1 MPARLSHEVLLSIWP
16 GLPPRVCPDCALCP
30 QPPEPLRFPGYR
42 GCIELDTLNEEVV
55 SLYNFEKT
63 FQLDTAVDKPCA
75 RYVWSEPTLTPTL
88 PTLG

>member
-1 MPARLSHEVLLSIWP
+1 M
-16 GLPPRVCPDCALCP
+16 LCP

-55 SLYNFEKT
+55 SLYDFEKT

-75 RYVWSEPTLTPTL
+75 RYVWSEPTLTLTL
-88 PTLG
+88 PTLS

>member
-1 MPARLSHEVLLSIWP
+1 MGRSWAGRL
-16 GLPPRVCPDCALCP
+16 PDHVLCP
-30 QPPEPLRFPGYR
+30 QPPEPLRLPGYR

-75 RYVWSEPTLTPTL
+75 RYVRPDPHLTAARPA
-88 PTLG
+88 LG